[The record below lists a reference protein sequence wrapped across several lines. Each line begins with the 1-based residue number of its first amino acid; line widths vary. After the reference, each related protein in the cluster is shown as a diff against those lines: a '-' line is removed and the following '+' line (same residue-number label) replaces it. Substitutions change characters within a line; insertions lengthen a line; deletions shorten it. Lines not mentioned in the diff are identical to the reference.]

1 MPSSD
6 LEGFVPFP
14 PDRAA
19 RYRAAG
25 YWTGRTVDSM
35 LSDAAQRWPDR
46 VGVLDADTAPGSPQ
60 RLSFAQLDER
70 AEHAAAG
77 LAELGIAAGDRV
89 LLQLPNGCEFAV
101 ALFAL
106 LRAGAIPVMCLPGH
120 RAAELGHFAAVSDAT
135 ALLIPDSAS
144 GFDYRPMAQSLVQDH
159 PGLRH
164 VIVNGDPGPFA
175 SWSQVCAHR
184 GQRPTPGTADPGSPA
199 LLLVSG
205 GTTGTPKLIPRT
217 HDDYVYNATAS
228 AEVCGLTGDDVY
240 LVALP
245 AAHNFPLACPGL
257 LGAIAVGA
265 TTVFLN
271 NPSPESAFDAIVR
284 HRVTVTALVPALA
297 NLWAQAT
304 EWEPV
309 TPTSLRVLQVGGAKL
324 EADDARRIR
333 ETLTPGLQQVFGMA
347 EGLLCYTRPG
357 DPPSVVDRTQ
367 GRPLSADDE
376 LRIVDDAGR
385 PVPDGVEGELTV
397 RGPYTLNGYFRAEN
411 DNARCFAPDGFYRSG
426 DLVRRR
432 ADGYLE
438 VTGRVKDVIHRGGE
452 TVAAGD
458 LEEHLRAHPAISSAA
473 AVALPDPYLGEKIC
487 AAVVFAGNPLTLTEL
502 NDYLDRRGVARHARP
517 DVLTQMT
524 AFPTTPVGKV
534 DKKAIARQ
542 FQP

>member
-309 TPTSLRVLQVGGAKL
+309 TPTSLQLLQVGGAKL

-411 DNARCFAPDGFYRSG
+411 DNARCFDPDGFYRSG